1 MALDFSKIAGAMTTF
16 SNSPTARQ
24 NNKYGIQQ
32 ALLIRDLDKQH
43 RQEQLQAFDGMMKS
57 AQNIKEVATRLGVR
71 DKDIATITEKVQGVS
86 NKIQDEI
93 KNNYG
98 GNLTHFYN
106 SIGPEYM
113 TNISLELFND
123 PEIKAM
129 SRNVA
134 EYEKFVKARNDNK
147 PMFER
152 QINEE
157 YAFRSGAIDNFEF
170 GLEMIP
176 FENPPQGYMND
187 FIGKPRVEAVL
198 AYKNNLMVATQ
209 NYARENKRTPEQMQD
224 VTIEMIEEYAS
235 AYVGAKG
242 DYATI
247 QGTDKTAKGK
257 IAKNLSEGL
266 IGIGQLKASTLK
278 GYCNDPLFKK
288 KLTPLKELGYLS
300 DNPLLESNVEGK
312 EMFNENL
319 TQLVEAYFDL
329 SANDFSQIGVP
340 LGSEEN
346 GGEPIALGKI
356 MSTDGSLLFNEDG
369 SQMMTAPDV
378 GEEYYVNGAMLAFKT
393 PDGRLIMQDED
404 TSGMD
409 DYLEPTVVVMLQN
422 NEGFLSDV
430 AEIFGGDGDQI
441 FYKEIDFTDSIK
453 AERLNKLLAMDQEQY
468 ETNLAEEGIVAKESG
483 KNVTFA
489 DIKLN
494 SSPERYREYSSY
506 YMQDLNKSLEALG
519 VKGNT
524 KVKSLL
530 LGIALSTKNPQAFIE
545 NMPHNFSA
553 AINQS
558 LNAALLSGDEK
569 LLAQAFSDVFA
580 AQGFDPLA
588 IKQASEISGKIFDSL
603 KNR

>member
-32 ALLIRDLDKQH
+32 ALLIRDLK
-43 RQEQLQAFDGMMKS
+43 RQDREEELQAFQGMMQS
-57 AQNIKEVATRLGVR
+57 AQNIKDVATRLGVR

-278 GYCNDPLFKK
+278 GYFNDPLFKK

-369 SQMMTAPDV
+369 
-378 GEEYYVNGAMLAFKT
+378 
-393 PDGRLIMQDED
+393 
-404 TSGMD
+404 
-409 DYLEPTVVVMLQN
+409 
-422 NEGFLSDV
+422 
-430 AEIFGGDGDQI
+430 
-441 FYKEIDFTDSIK
+441 
-453 AERLNKLLAMDQEQY
+453 
-468 ETNLAEEGIVAKESG
+468 
-483 KNVTFA
+483 
-489 DIKLN
+489 
-494 SSPERYREYSSY
+494 
-506 YMQDLNKSLEALG
+506 
-519 VKGNT
+519 
-524 KVKSLL
+524 
-530 LGIALSTKNPQAFIE
+530 
-545 NMPHNFSA
+545 
-553 AINQS
+553 
-558 LNAALLSGDEK
+558 
-569 LLAQAFSDVFA
+569 
-580 AQGFDPLA
+580 
-588 IKQASEISGKIFDSL
+588 
-603 KNR
+603 

>member
-16 SNSPTARQ
+16 SNSPTARR
-24 NNKYGIQQ
+24 NNKYGIEQ
-32 ALLIRDLDKQH
+32 ALLIRDLKKQD
-43 RQEQLQAFDGMMKS
+43 RQEELQAFQGMMQS

-71 DKDIATITEKVQGVS
+71 EQDMATITQKVQGVS
-86 NKIQDEI
+86 TKIQEEI

-123 PEIKAM
+123 PEIRAM

-134 EYEKFVKARNDNK
+134 EYEKFVKARNEKK

-157 YAFRSGAIDNFEF
+157 YAFRSGAIDTFDF
-170 GLEMIP
+170 GLEMVP
-176 FENPPQGYMND
+176 FENPPQGYMNK

-198 AYKNNLMVATQ
+198 AYGENLMVATQ
-209 NYARENKRTPEQMQD
+209 NYARELRKTPEEMKD
-224 VTIEMIEEYAS
+224 VTIEQIEQYAS
-235 AYVGAKG
+235 TYIGAKG

-247 QGTDKTAKGK
+247 QGTSKTEEGK
-257 IAKNLSEGL
+257 TAKNLSEGL
-266 IGIGQLKASTLK
+266 KAIGQLKASTLK
-278 GYCNDPLFKK
+278 GYFNDPLFKK
-288 KLTPLKELGYLS
+288 KLTPLKMLGHLS

-329 SANDFSQIGVP
+329 SANDFTQIGVP

-356 MSTDGSLLFNEDG
+356 MSSDGSLLFNEDG
-369 SQMMTAPDV
+369 GQMMTAPDV
-378 GEEYYVNGAMLAFKT
+378 GDEYYVNGAMLAFKT

-422 NEGFLSDV
+422 NAGFLYDV
-430 AEIFGGDGDQI
+430 GELFGGEGDQV
-441 FYKEIDFTDSIK
+441 FYKEIDFTHPIK

-468 ETNLAEEGIVAKESG
+468 ETNLAEEGVVLKESG
-483 KNVTFA
+483 KNVTFG
-489 DIKLN
+489 DIKM
-494 SSPERYREYSSY
+494 SSKPEKFREFASY
-506 YMQDLNKSLEALG
+506 YIEDLNKSLNNLG
-519 VKGNT
+519 VQSNS

-530 LGIALSTKNPQAFIE
+530 LGIALSSKQPEQFIQS
-545 NMPHNFSA
+545 MPHVFSA

-558 LNAALLSGDEK
+558 LNAALLSGDEN
-569 LLAQAFSDVFA
+569 LLANALSEFLMT
-580 AQGFDPLA
+580 AQGNSFAVTQGKVLS
-588 IKQASEISGKIFDSL
+588 QKIFDSL
-603 KNR
+603 KNK